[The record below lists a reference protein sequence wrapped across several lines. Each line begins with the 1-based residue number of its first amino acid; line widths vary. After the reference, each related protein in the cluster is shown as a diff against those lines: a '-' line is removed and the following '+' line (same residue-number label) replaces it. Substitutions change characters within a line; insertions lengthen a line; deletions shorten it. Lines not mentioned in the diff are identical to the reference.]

1 MGREQGLAGALR
13 GSSLLHQ
20 NQLDR
25 YNHFVTN
32 TEEEEGEGVISISCR
47 RVLNWKPLVSFK
59 DRNIQQQQVSE
70 SLSVITAFDLALGL
84 SKRICKFYV
93 LHHIVQL

>member
-1 MGREQGLAGALR
+1 MGRRWGEEEEVTTMGREQGLAGALR

-32 TEEEEGEGVISISCR
+32 TEEEEEEEGGLFPSAVGEC
-47 RVLNWKPLVSFK
+47 
-59 DRNIQQQQVSE
+59 
-70 SLSVITAFDLALGL
+70 
-84 SKRICKFYV
+84 
-93 LHHIVQL
+93 

>member
-32 TEEEEGEGVISISCR
+32 TEEEGGGGGFISISCR
-47 RVLNWKPLVSFK
+47 RVLNWKPLVSFI

-84 SKRICKFYV
+84 
-93 LHHIVQL
+93 

>member
-1 MGREQGLAGALR
+1 MGRRWGEEEEVTTMGREQGLAGALR

-32 TEEEEGEGVISISCR
+32 TEEGGGVISITCR

-59 DRNIQQQQVSE
+59 DRNIKQHQVSKC
-70 SLSVITAFDLALGL
+70 LSVITAFDLELRL
-84 SKRICKFYV
+84 
-93 LHHIVQL
+93 

>member
-1 MGREQGLAGALR
+1 MGRRWGEEEEVTTMGREQGLAGALR

-32 TEEEEGEGVISISCR
+32 TKEEGGRLFPS
-47 RVLNWKPLVSFK
+47 LVG
-59 DRNIQQQQVSE
+59 E
-70 SLSVITAFDLALGL
+70 
-84 SKRICKFYV
+84 C
-93 LHHIVQL
+93 

>member
-1 MGREQGLAGALR
+1 MGRRWGEEEEVTTMGREQGLAGALR

-32 TEEEEGEGVISISCR
+32 TEEEEEGGRVISISCR
-47 RVLNWKPLVSFK
+47 KVLNWKPLVSFK

-70 SLSVITAFDLALGL
+70 SLSLITAFDLALGL
-84 SKRICKFYV
+84 
-93 LHHIVQL
+93 

>member
-32 TEEEEGEGVISISCR
+32 TEEEGGFSY
-47 RVLNWKPLVSFK
+47 F
-59 DRNIQQQQVSE
+59 
-70 SLSVITAFDLALGL
+70 
-84 SKRICKFYV
+84 
-93 LHHIVQL
+93 HQL